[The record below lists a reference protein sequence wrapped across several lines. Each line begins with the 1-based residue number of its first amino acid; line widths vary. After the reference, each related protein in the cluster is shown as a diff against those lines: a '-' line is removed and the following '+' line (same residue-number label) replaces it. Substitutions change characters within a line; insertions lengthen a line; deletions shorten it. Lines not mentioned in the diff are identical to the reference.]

1 VFCYP
6 IWFVVHVLA
15 AQSGRL
21 GLCSVVAGNQL
32 FTDNP
37 RQSWLCWPD
46 GKIWGLGLQ
55 PQHWVQLRKNA
66 SKQVV
71 FNISDLARTARTPLA
86 TKTRRNVQK
95 YGFCCP
101 QTGCSGVASLLS
113 ESQIRFQSVCRL
125 KTLFLP
131 ELP

>member
-1 VFCYP
+1 M
-6 IWFVVHVLA
+6 HVLA

-71 FNISDLARTARTPLA
+71 FNISDLARTTDQALTSE
-86 TKTRRNVQK
+86 TRRNAQK
-95 YGFCCP
+95 RGFFCP
-101 QTGCSGVASLLS
+101 KTGCFDVARLLS
-113 ESQIRFQSVCRL
+113 ELRIRFQPVCLL
-125 KTLFLP
+125 KPLFLP